1 VKDGIV
7 ENPLRCRAG
16 FRQGGPARRLERKRT
31 RARSHRPIEAVNL
44 TLQSTLSRLFGRKP
58 HRDAAARLYAALGA
72 QARAPVLYESL
83 GVPDTLDG
91 RFDALCLHVAL
102 AMRRLGRDPDGVGR
116 TIGQHLYDCM
126 FEDMDASL
134 RELGVGDLGVGK
146 RVREMAEGLMGRI
159 AAYGAALDAPD
170 GTLLEAALRR
180 NLYGT
185 LDQPAAG
192 ALATI
197 CTYMRTSDAALAGQS
212 LAELLRDGPRFG
224 PLVTP

>member
-1 VKDGIV
+1 M
-7 ENPLRCRAG
+7 RCGAG
-16 FRQGGPARRLERKRT
+16 FRHGGPARRLERKRT

-44 TLQSTLSRLFGRKP
+44 TLQSTLARLFGRAP
-58 HRDAAARLYAALGA
+58 HRDAAAKLYAALGT
-72 QARAPVLYESL
+72 QARSPALFESL

-102 AMRRLGRDPDGVGR
+102 AMRRLGREADGPGR
-116 TIGQHLYDCM
+116 EIGRHLYDCM

-159 AAYGAALDAPD
+159 AAYGAALDAAD
-170 GTLLEAALRR
+170 EAALQAAVGR

-185 LDQPAAG
+185 LDRPAPES
-192 ALATI
+192 LAI
-197 CTYMRTSDAALAGQS
+197 VAAYMRASDAALSVQS
-212 LAELLRDGPRFG
+212 IDEMLRDGPRFA
-224 PLVTP
+224 PLVLA